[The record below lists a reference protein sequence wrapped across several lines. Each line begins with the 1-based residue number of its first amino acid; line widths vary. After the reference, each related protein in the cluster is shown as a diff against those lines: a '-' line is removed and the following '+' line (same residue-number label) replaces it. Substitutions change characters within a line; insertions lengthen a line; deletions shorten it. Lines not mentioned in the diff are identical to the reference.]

1 MTMFCCHGQHYASSA
16 SIRLHKAPIC
26 LTNFLPGYLWEGIHW
41 AVLRIPRDFHMYMDY
56 SALLFSPLLL
66 YMVLQA
72 NSLNYSI
79 YGSSTVSQLYLV
91 FSNGVMIFVYMTR
104 LQLARCQ

>member
-56 SALLFSPLLL
+56 SALLLFPPLLL

-72 NSLNYSI
+72 NSLNYGI
-79 YGSSTVSQLYLV
+79 YGDWTRC
-91 FSNGVMIFVYMTR
+91 FTNCGVTTSVYHDTFPSAD
-104 LQLARCQ
+104 LFG